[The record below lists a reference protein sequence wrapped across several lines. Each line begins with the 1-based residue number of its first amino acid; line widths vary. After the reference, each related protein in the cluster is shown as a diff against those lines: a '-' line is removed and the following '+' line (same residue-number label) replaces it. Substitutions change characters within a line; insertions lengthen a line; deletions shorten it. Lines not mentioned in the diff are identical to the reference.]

1 MGWIEAYTREDK
13 PEFEDISAYVDC
25 PFWEGLCEFIEE
37 TYSIKPAIEYSRCSG
52 APGWNVKYNK
62 SSRALCTLY
71 PNNGYFTC
79 LISIGR
85 KEAPETELM
94 LGSFSSYLQ
103 ELYKNTN
110 VFNGSRWL
118 MIDVATEKIFE
129 EVKELLCI
137 RIHPPKKKA
146 ADGTSR

>member
-52 APGWNVKYNK
+52 APG
-62 SSRALCTLY
+62 
-71 PNNGYFTC
+71 
-79 LISIGR
+79 
-85 KEAPETELM
+85 TELM